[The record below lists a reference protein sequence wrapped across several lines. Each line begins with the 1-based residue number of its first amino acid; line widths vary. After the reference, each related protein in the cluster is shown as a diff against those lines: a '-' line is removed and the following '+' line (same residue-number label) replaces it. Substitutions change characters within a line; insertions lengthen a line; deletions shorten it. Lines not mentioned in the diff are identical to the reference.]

1 MKVNFLVL
9 AMVIVSLLF
18 IGGVSAD
25 TPTTKVVGTIT
36 GIPEKTVTITPPPT
50 PLIWNLDM
58 SNPNNNQITVG
69 DIHIVANCD
78 YQLVIR
84 ASTGGYMIGEQGAAM
99 TFPTLKNPVYVWDG
113 TGFSAIENGGS
124 TQLVIYNGHA
134 GTVDVPL
141 KLQQVLA
148 AQDADKKSP
157 TIVFSFD
164 TIIL

>member
-1 MKVNFLVL
+1 MKVNFLIL
-9 AMVIVSLLF
+9 ATVIVSLLV

-25 TPTTKVVGTIT
+25 TPTTKVVGNIT
-36 GIPEKTVTITPPPT
+36 GIPEKSVTITPPPQ
-50 PLIWNLDM
+50 PLVWNLDM

-69 DIHIVANCD
+69 EIHVVANCD

-84 ASTGGYMIGEQGAAM
+84 GSTGGYMIGEQGAAM

-113 TGFSAIENGGS
+113 IGFGAIENGGS

-148 AQDADKKSP
+148 PQDADKINP
-157 TIVFSFD
+157 TIVFYFD
-164 TIIL
+164 SIVL